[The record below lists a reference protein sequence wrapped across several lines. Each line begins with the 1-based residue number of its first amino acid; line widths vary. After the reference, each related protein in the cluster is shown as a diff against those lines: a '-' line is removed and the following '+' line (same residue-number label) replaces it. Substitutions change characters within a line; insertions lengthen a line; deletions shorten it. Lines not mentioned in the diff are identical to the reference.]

1 MRKKLFPLFLF
12 LLIFAMIPMN
22 VAFATETTTTT
33 TGPSAI
39 SPSDPLDPGIPVVTT
54 DDVNNWVDSKGAEIV
69 SILQRFAQ
77 PFSIIMFIFCAF
89 MTLVGAFGNPKL
101 ISRGVRGM
109 LIAVAVYALVINAPL
124 IVDTLMNFF
133 IS

>member
-1 MRKKLFPLFLF
+1 MKKIIPLFLF
-12 LLIFAMIPMN
+12 LLLFSIIQPN
-22 VAFATETTTTT
+22 VSFATAPPTTT
-33 TGPSAI
+33 TGTSAI
-39 SPSDPLDPGIPVVTT
+39 TSNELLPEIPVVTT
-54 DDVNNWVDSKGAEIV
+54 DQVNNWVDSKGAEIV

-89 MTLVGAFGNPKL
+89 MSLVGAFGNPKL

-109 LIAVAVYALVINAPL
+109 ILAVVVYALVINAPL